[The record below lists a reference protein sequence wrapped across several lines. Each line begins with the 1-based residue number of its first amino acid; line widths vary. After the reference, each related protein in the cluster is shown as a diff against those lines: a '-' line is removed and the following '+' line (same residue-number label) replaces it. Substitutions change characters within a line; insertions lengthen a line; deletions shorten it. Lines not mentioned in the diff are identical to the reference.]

1 MTAFLPSLDRGAGDN
16 LQEQIVR
23 QFITAITEGGLR
35 PGQRLPSVRESAA
48 RWCVSRNTVVLAY
61 ERLEAEGY
69 VEARSSSGTFVH
81 RMPPGARR
89 AITTPSAGLEAGESR
104 RPRPARSSLDPA
116 FVDDG
121 QHRPLQAVPLS
132 LGFGSNM
139 PLYRAREWRRVVQRL
154 LAPDGWR
161 GGGQFQPNAGLP
173 FLRETLARWLTAR
186 HGLPVDARQVIVV
199 AGLQQAHSIIAR
211 ALLRP
216 NRSVMLEDPCYI
228 GKRRLY
234 EAFGEGVRPVPVD
247 EHGIN
252 LHDTSFDGVGLAV
265 VNPGCHVPLNVTLP
279 LGRRRQFLAAARA
292 AGTLVVEESM
302 YDLLSLDD
310 DLPSL
315 LSLGGGQG
323 VIHAGLFAPT
333 LGGGVMLGY
342 LVVPW
347 AELQAVIETKLL
359 MDNGLPWL
367 EQEALARL
375 IDSGELDQL
384 LRRTRTVMMRRR
396 QMVLDAQ
403 RRHLGEVTHVGTGKA
418 PRMSWLLP
426 EQWPDTPTFV
436 ARAAEAG
443 IYIPGR
449 YPLVPAS
456 GMKSPI
462 NARIISHGYGE
473 VDDQEIDRVFS
484 LLAAL

>member
-1 MTAFLPSLDRGAGDN
+1 MTPFLPSLDRGADDN

-23 QFITAITEGGLR
+23 QFIAAIVAGALR
-35 PGQRLPSVRESAA
+35 PGQRLLSVRESAA
-48 RWCVSRNTVVLAY
+48 RWRVSRNTVVLAY
-61 ERLEAEGY
+61 ERLGAEGY
-69 VEARSSSGTFVH
+69 IEPRSSSGTFVH

-89 AITTPSAGLEAGESR
+89 AIATPSAGLEAGESL
-104 RPRPARSSLDPA
+104 RPRPADSLFDQA
-116 FVDDG
+116 FVDDRRHG
-121 QHRPLQAVPLS
+121 SSQSVALS
-132 LGFGSNM
+132 LGFGSNV

-154 LAPDGWR
+154 LVHDGWK

-173 FLRETLARWLTAR
+173 FLRDMLARWLTAR

-211 ALLRP
+211 ALSRHD
-216 NRSVMLEDPCYI
+216 RAVMLEDPCYV

-234 EAFGEGVRPVPVD
+234 EACGAGIRPVPVD
-247 EHGIN
+247 EHGIS
-252 LHDTSFDGVGLAV
+252 LHDAAFEGVGLAV
-265 VNPGCHVPLNVTLP
+265 VNPGCHVPLGVTLP
-279 LGRRRQFLAAARA
+279 LARRRQLLAAARA
-292 AGTLVVEESM
+292 AGALLVEESM

-315 LSLGGGQG
+315 LALAGGQG

-347 AELQAVIETKLL
+347 AELQAVLETKLL

-375 IDSGELDQL
+375 IDTGELDQI

-396 QMVLDAQ
+396 QAVLDAQ
-403 RRHLGEVTHVGTGKA
+403 RRHLGEVTHVGIGKA

-426 EQWPDTPTFV
+426 SRWPDTATFV
-436 ARAAEAG
+436 ARGAQAG
-443 IYIPGR
+443 IYVPGR
-449 YPLVPAS
+449 YPLVPES
-456 GMKSPI
+456 GRKSLI
-462 NARIISHGYGE
+462 SGRIISHGYGE
-473 VDDQEIDRVFS
+473 VDDGEIDRVFA
-484 LLAAL
+484 LLAGL